1 MIGGL
6 RAAAMPRTTCR
17 RHPLDETYKK
27 QPGGEVIELHA
38 FDDPRAQSD
47 ALAKAVRD
55 ALQASLSAHGGASAS
70 GTARATLAVSGGTSP
85 RPFLETLSHG
95 PLDWSRIDV
104 TLVDDRWVPDTDT
117 ASNARL
123 ARETLLMHA
132 ASQARFLPLVD
143 VSQPLDAHIAA
154 LNADA
159 ARALPDVAVLGMG
172 EDGHTAS
179 IFADAPEWDFATT
192 TPERF
197 VAVHPGAAP
206 HARVSWSLSAL
217 KQIDRLFLL
226 IAGPRKLDVLNA
238 AAAAPQKN
246 AISKLANDKGV
257 RLDVYWC
264 AN

>member
-1 MIGGL
+1 M
-6 RAAAMPRTTCR
+6 
-17 RHPLDETYKK
+17 
-27 QPGGEVIELHA
+27 IELHA

-55 ALQASLSAHGGASAS
+55 ALQASLAAHGSASAS
-70 GTARATLAVSGGTSP
+70 GAPRATLAVSGGTSP
-85 RPFLETLSHG
+85 RPFLETLSHE
-95 PLDWSRIDV
+95 PLDWDRIDV

-117 ASNARL
+117 ASNSRL
-123 ARETLLMHA
+123 VRETLLTHA
-132 ASQARFLPLVD
+132 ASQARFHPLVD
-143 VSQPLDAHIAA
+143 ISQPLDAHIAA
-154 LNADA
+154 LNSDA
-159 ARALPDVAVLGMG
+159 ARALPRVAVLGMG

-179 IFADAPEWDFATT
+179 IFADAPEWDFAIT

-197 VAVHPGAAP
+197 VAVHPSAAP

-238 AAAAPQKN
+238 AAAADQKN